1 MATTPL
7 ANLFTESEA
16 PAEGE
21 RFDTLLSHRNLVVE
35 RIVSSSRIESVDYVQ
50 EQDEWV
56 LLARG
61 TASMTVAGKVLE
73 LVAGDHLFLPA
84 GTPHRVDRTS
94 DGALWLAVHLHPEA
108 AGSST
113 HRE

>member
-1 MATTPL
+1 MTTTSL
-7 ANLFTESEA
+7 ANLFADSE
-16 PAEGE
+16 PPVQGE
-21 RFDTLLSHRNLVVE
+21 RFETLLNHRNLLIE
-35 RIVSSSRIESVDYVQ
+35 RIVSSTRIESVDYVQ

-61 TASMTVAGKVLE
+61 TASMTVAGKALE
-73 LVAGDHLFLPA
+73 LAAGDHLFLAA
-84 GTPHRVDRTS
+84 GTPHRVERTS

>member
-1 MATTPL
+1 MSVAK
-7 ANLFTESEA
+7 LFHDSEP
-16 PAEGE
+16 PAQGE

-61 TASMTVAGKVLE
+61 EARMTVAGEALE
-73 LVAGDHLFLPA
+73 LTAGDHLFLPA
-84 GTPHRVDRTS
+84 GTPHRVEHTS
-94 DGALWLAVHLHPEA
+94 EGALWLAIHLHP
-108 AGSST
+108 GNGV
-113 HRE
+113 

>member
-1 MATTPL
+1 MPV
-7 ANLFTESEA
+7 ANLFHDSEP
-16 PAEGE
+16 PAQGE
-21 RFDTLLSHRNLVVE
+21 RFDTLLSHRNLQIE
-35 RIVSSSRIESVDYVQ
+35 RILSSSRIESVDYLQ

-84 GTPHRVDRTS
+84 GTPHRVEHTS
-94 DGALWLAVHLHPEA
+94 EGALWLAIHLHP
-108 AGSST
+108 GNGV
-113 HRE
+113 